1 MKTLEYRINNFV
13 MDRTEDAGGIAIQN
27 VEYKELGKK
36 ISIIMHEIGQ
46 YLPGDK
52 KYLIGDLEVYN
63 NSQADIMEIEIYKQ
77 GFKDGFKLNSFL
89 EI

>member
-1 MKTLEYRINNFV
+1 
-13 MDRTEDAGGIAIQN
+13 
-27 VEYKELGKK
+27 
-36 ISIIMHEIGQ
+36 MHEIGQ

-63 NSQADIMEIEIYKQ
+63 NSQADIMEIEMYKQ